1 MANSLMIRSQ
11 NEGRLFSRNV
21 AAQLARITLDFLEQ
35 CEREALVEPGPMPG
49 GGEGYTLQDIDQ
61 MVRIRRLKQ
70 DLGLD
75 LEAIEVV
82 LHMRRRMVEMLHEMN
97 ALEARMWAREQQ
109 LRGELSRLRQQQARE
124 ARFR

>member
-21 AAQLARITLDFLEQ
+21 AAQLARITLEFLEQ
-35 CEREALVEPGPMPG
+35 CEREALVQPGPMLG
-49 GGEGYTLQDIDQ
+49 GGEGYTIQDIDE

-82 LHMRRRMVEMLHEMN
+82 LHMRRRMVEMLYEMN

-109 LRGELSRLRQQQARE
+109 LRAELRRLRQQTARE

>member
-11 NEGRLFSRNV
+11 NDDRLFSRHV
-21 AAQLARITLDFLEQ
+21 AAQLAQITLDFLEQ
-35 CEREALVEPGPMPG
+35 CEREALVRPGTMPG
-49 GGEGYTLQDIDQ
+49 GGEGYTLQDIHE
-61 MVRIRRLKQ
+61 MVRIRRLQQ

-82 LHMRRRMVEMLHEMN
+82 LHMRRRMVEMLREMN
-97 ALEARMWAREQQ
+97 ALEARMWQREQ
-109 LRGELSRLRQQQARE
+109 RLRAELHRLRRQLARE